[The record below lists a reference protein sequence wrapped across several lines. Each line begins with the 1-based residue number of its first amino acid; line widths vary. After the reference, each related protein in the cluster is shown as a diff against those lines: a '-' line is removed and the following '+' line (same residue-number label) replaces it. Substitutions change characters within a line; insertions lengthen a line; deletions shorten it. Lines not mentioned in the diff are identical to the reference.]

1 MEQYWQEHMG
11 YNVNGLIR
19 SNIIKES
26 LALYYLFHGEQMHR
40 RLQDLTFA
48 ETMQMEYRM
57 EGDRGPLT
65 RIWMRGGDPRRG
77 DLWCPVLGRLTAPW
91 DVSCVQASGIR
102 RNLGA

>member
-1 MEQYWQEHMG
+1 MAEYKSISVTHLL
-11 YNVNGLIR
+11 NRSCLIR

-26 LALYYLFHGEQMHR
+26 LALYYLFRGEQMHR

-48 ETMQMEYRM
+48 ETMQTKYRM

-65 RIWMRGGDPRRG
+65 RIWMRGGGPRRG
-77 DLWCPVLGRLTAPW
+77 DLWCPVPGRLMAPYNG

-102 RNLGA
+102 

>member
-1 MEQYWQEHMG
+1 
-11 YNVNGLIR
+11 
-19 SNIIKES
+19 
-26 LALYYLFHGEQMHR
+26 
-40 RLQDLTFA
+40 
-48 ETMQMEYRM
+48 MEYRM